1 MSSIKFFIYINEV
14 VDIKFIRSKLMYL
27 NIYFIPRL
35 LRPNYLFV
43 SSMIIEFRLMVPGAS
58 NVEMDKTTRIVGNVL
73 GRIWGRI
80 LGGTGKSGEM
90 LGGNSG

>member
-1 MSSIKFFIYINEV
+1 MNIKV
-14 VDIKFIRSKLMYL
+14 IRSKLMYL

-43 SSMIIEFRLMVPGAS
+43 SYSLDYMVPGSS
-58 NVEMDKTTRIVGNVL
+58 NVEMDKTNRIMENVM
-73 GRIWGRI
+73 GRI

-90 LGGNSG
+90 CGGNSG